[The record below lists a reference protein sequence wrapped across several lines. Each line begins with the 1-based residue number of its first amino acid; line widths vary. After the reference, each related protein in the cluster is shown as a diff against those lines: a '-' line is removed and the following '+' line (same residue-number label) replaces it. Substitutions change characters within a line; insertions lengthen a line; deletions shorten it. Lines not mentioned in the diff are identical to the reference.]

1 MNWTYPLVTFA
12 TAAVA
17 IAMIIKNHAD
27 STYNTSQDSAIIPIA
42 SVFIVF
48 FILIGTHF
56 IQRLCNKS
64 TLTLK
69 TGKTFQIALLTF
81 TPAASF
87 ILTVVSAIYWL
98 TPNHMVISFFYSLN
112 AISLIAHQMV
122 NLKIRP
128 H

>member
-56 IQRLCNKS
+56 TQRLLNKIS
-64 TLTLK
+64 PTSK
-69 TGKTFQIALLTF
+69 TGKAFQIALLTF

-98 TPNHMVISFFYSLN
+98 TPNHMAISFFYSLN
-112 AISLIAHQMV
+112 AIFLIAHQMV